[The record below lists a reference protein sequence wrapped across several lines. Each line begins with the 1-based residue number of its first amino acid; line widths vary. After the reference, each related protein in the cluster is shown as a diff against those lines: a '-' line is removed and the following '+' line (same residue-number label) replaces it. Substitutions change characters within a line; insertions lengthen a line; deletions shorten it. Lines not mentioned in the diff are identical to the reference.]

1 MDVMSSRE
9 DRAERARRNAAR
21 IRAQIGDDIRGARL
35 DAGLSQAIAG
45 SAADMSH
52 AQFGR
57 IERAALADLTF
68 DQAGRAAAAVGL
80 RLHARTYPDGDAVRD
95 AAQLALL
102 ERFRARLPPGTRWRT
117 EVPLPLPGDRRAWDG
132 VAERNGRRAGCE
144 AETRLRDVQ
153 ALDRRLALKE
163 RDGDV
168 DIVILILADTAAN
181 RRALDAHRQVLRARL
196 PLDGRAILESF
207 RVLELP
213 ATSGVI
219 VL

>member
-1 MDVMSSRE
+1 MHVMSTRE
-9 DRAERARRNAAR
+9 DRAERARRSAAR
-21 IRAQIGDDIRGARL
+21 IRAQLGEDIRGARL

-45 SAADMSH
+45 AAADMSH

-57 IERAALADLTF
+57 IERAVLADLTF
-68 DQAGRAAAAVGL
+68 DQASRAAAAVGL
-80 RLHARTYPDGDAVRD
+80 RLYARTNPDGDAVRD

-181 RRALDAHRQVLRARL
+181 RRGLDAHREVLRTRL

-207 RVLELP
+207 RAAELP
-213 ATSGVI
+213 AASGVI